1 MSKTTA
7 LTIVPVSVTPVT
19 VPGPDANPCM
29 VAVGK
34 LITPELKAN
43 VVDHVTQ
50 GRQVV
55 YELICALRELKP
67 RYKTTKIWQKTLLE
81 CGIKPAT
88 WRQWEFRELNQVT
101 TGKRTGDR
109 KPKVNVVTIAKAETA
124 SGRVMPRPPAV
135 MPRSFNTAT
144 ICRSDVAPS
153 SLMDSITGMRSIAR
167 FSALAFRR
175 AGALSH
181 VHPEPF
187 ATGVGRHRAGVVDAD
202 VAFELCHSSPIPI

>member
-34 LITPELKAN
+34 LITPGLKAN

-88 WRQWEFRELNQVT
+88 RSEEHTSELQ
-101 TGKRTGDR
+101 
-109 KPKVNVVTIAKAETA
+109 
-124 SGRVMPRPPAV
+124 
-135 MPRSFNTAT
+135 
-144 ICRSDVAPS
+144 
-153 SLMDSITGMRSIAR
+153 SL
-167 FSALAFRR
+167 
-175 AGALSH
+175 
-181 VHPEPF
+181 
-187 ATGVGRHRAGVVDAD
+187 RHLV
-202 VAFELCHSSPIPI
+202 C